1 MDIRSQYEVVGAI
14 ARQIDARFGVKW
26 DGWLTAVCKDKDGN
40 VKWAEEVHNSLTYQ
54 GSEYILKAALDS
66 DYTRVT
72 DTGWYYALYTA
83 ARDATATA
91 ASATTNELGSTGYAR
106 LASAAPTFDQNPS
119 YWRASFESKTFS
131 PGANDWASC
140 WGLGIV
146 NAASGDGG
154 SVFLA
159 FAAFSV
165 ARDLAPNDTLTVQ
178 YKITLSSP

>member
-1 MDIRSQYEVVGAI
+1 MRGQSISEVSSVISRKNTVDDDTKYLGAFEVVC
-14 ARQIDARFGVKW
+14 R
-26 DGWLTAVCKDKDGN
+26 DKDGN
-40 VKWAEEVHNSLTYQ
+40 EKWREVVKNSLTHQ
-54 GSEYILKAALDS
+54 GSEYVLKCAFDDA
-66 DYTRVT
+66 YTRIT

-91 ASATTNELGSTGYAR
+91 ATATTSELGSTGYGR
-106 LASAAPTFDQNPS
+106 LVSAAPTFDQNPS

-146 NAASGDGG
+146 NASSGNGG
-154 SVFLA
+154 TVFLA

-178 YKITLSSP
+178 YRNTLSSP